1 MLKFLPKNFLAR
13 RKFFLF
19 KKSLSSEITP
29 FLIVI
34 FSLFFAGI
42 VTVVISPRNS
52 PTLQPEKKTAAPNL
66 LGEKDKTSKSSVD
79 KVNGDLEINKRSNS
93 GVKKELKTPLQNNE
107 RNNNTDLAP
116 ETLGATNQ
124 TQAVQTSQSPQNPD
138 PLPPPSP
145 PTIAQVGVTIITPSS
160 TSNFTVELEE
170 GFDICGVLVK
180 AKNEGKISSLIL
192 DDSYLST
199 YKSLYVYE
207 INGFANNWTFTVN
220 GESPLGCSLYFPKKN
235 DVIVW
240 KFG

>member
-52 PTLQPEKKTAAPNL
+52 PTLQQEKNATAPNL
-66 LGEKDKTSKSSVD
+66 LGEQDKEIQGSATKDEKKNKFETTQQRIGGDKKTD
-79 KVNGDLEINKRSNS
+79 NS
-93 GVKKELKTPLQNNE
+93 TNDV
-107 RNNNTDLAP
+107 
-116 ETLGATNQ
+116 LGATSGNQ
-124 TQAVQTSQSPQNPD
+124 NQEVQT
-138 PLPPPSP
+138 PPPPAVSAPNLETTPLTSVPQTSP
-145 PTIAQVGVTIITPSS
+145 TVSVAIIPPDA
-160 TSNFTVELEE
+160 TSNFAVVLEE
-170 GFDICGVLVK
+170 AFNVCDVLVK
-180 AKNEGKISSLIL
+180 AKNEEKISSLTL

-220 GESPLGCSLYFPKKN
+220 GGSPLGCSLYFPKDK
-235 DVIVW
+235 DTIVW